1 MAVMFHGGAEAASAE
16 PVWFEMGDVTISL
29 RSDLSSLRKKKNKK
43 LLHYQVNALSMEFP
57 WNAGDILWS
66 VWLKAAVLSKALGE

>member
-1 MAVMFHGGAEAASAE
+1 MLWPF
-16 PVWFEMGDVTISL
+16 FL
-29 RSDLSSLRKKKNKK
+29 KKQ
-43 LLHYQVNALSMEFP
+43 LLHYQVNALSVEFP